1 MRTRLIIAMLLAYAL
16 LACSLVTRP
25 DEPAEQPATPPAPL
39 PSTSSPPTVAPPAPP
54 PSTGSPP
61 ATAPPALPLSTGS
74 PLTAGSG
81 AIPYFGEQSIEE
93 RIANA
98 DVVVR
103 ARLATTTSEVV
114 TTTTEEWSDYYYV
127 GLKFHLTVSEYL
139 KGRGASSITA
149 LTIQGGYYDTR
160 REAEDAKPGIADNRV
175 STWDDRE
182 AIIFINS
189 DHPYDAFRT
198 AVQGANDYFLT
209 IGGLYRDRYSLQDR
223 HSKLW
228 LPSAE
233 TSETGDDQEFLLAV
247 PESGKDTP
255 TIAIRELKR
264 RIAAVDAEMNAGD
277 GSEAYR
283 NCVSYKYR
291 VERVE
296 QHAQSEGRKLWVRA
310 GLDTHS
316 VVSGSSAGTVIFESE
331 LLGIYPDT
339 KMRTTLEG
347 RDAGLF
353 KTVDGPADPWDWNRD
368 GVLTDGIDS
377 IRYTQTLRPMRPIPA
392 GEYKFNVKD
401 LEPNLIPCNAF
412 LINEWTVTA
421 VAPDGVLHELFFDP
435 VTIASAVAAD
445 TANGVLKPA
454 SFTDAIG
461 ATTTIERIAWEA
473 GTVSIEL
480 SPHTG
485 VAGHA
490 VDFIALDGSVSLSLD
505 VADATVDTA
514 NNTQS
519 WPVASQPWRSG
530 DKLMLRIREAPD
542 CSMGAVTDTSANPGL
557 ARDCEIL
564 LVVMDTLRGTATLN
578 WNTTTTITA
587 WDGVTVSGT
596 PSLVTRL
603 ELANEGLDGS
613 IPEFL
618 GRLLGLAHLDLSRNS
633 LTGAIPFE
641 LGRLSN
647 LEALRLS
654 GNSLTGCIPVALMS
668 VATNDLSSLNL
679 RYCRPPAPENLSIG
693 TSTATSIPLSWD
705 AVSGAVGY
713 RVEYRSS
720 TSSHWTV
727 DTDTALTT
735 SHVIDDLTCGT
746 DFRFRASAFG
756 IGTVYAPGWSEP
768 SEPVQGTTTE
778 CRAGRTRSAVEHRRD
793 RGYATARATELKA
806 FADFRP
812 RT

>member
-1 MRTRLIIAMLLAYAL
+1 MRMRLIITMALASAL

-25 DEPAEQPATPPAPL
+25 DEPVGPTVTPPAPL
-39 PSTSSPPTVAPPAPP
+39 PSTSSPPTVTPPALPPSTDSPPTVMPPALP
-54 PSTGSPP
+54 PSTGGPP
-61 ATAPPALPLSTGS
+61 TAALAP
-74 PLTAGSG
+74 
-81 AIPYFGEQSIEE
+81 IPYFGEQSIEE

-127 GLKFHLTVSEYL
+127 GLKFHLAVSEYL

-296 QHAQSEGRKLWVRA
+296 QHAQSEGRKLWARA
-310 GLDTHS
+310 ALDTHS
-316 VVSGSSAGTVIFESE
+316 LVSGSSAGTVIFESE
-331 LLGIYPDT
+331 VLGIYPDT
-339 KMRTTLEG
+339 KMLTTLEG
-347 RDAGLF
+347 RDAYLF
-353 KTVDGPADPWDWNRD
+353 ETVDGPAAPWDWNRD

-377 IRYTQTLRPMRPIPA
+377 IRYTQSLRAMRPIPA

-578 WNTTTTITA
+578 WNVTTTITA

-618 GRLLGLAHLDLSRNS
+618 GRLLGLTHLGLSRNS
-633 LTGAIPFE
+633 LTDAIPFE

-705 AVSGAVGY
+705 TVSGAVGY

-768 SEPVQGTTTE
+768 SEPASHTTE
-778 CRAGRTRSAVEHRRD
+778 ACNRTH
-793 RGYATARATELKA
+793 
-806 FADFRP
+806 
-812 RT
+812 